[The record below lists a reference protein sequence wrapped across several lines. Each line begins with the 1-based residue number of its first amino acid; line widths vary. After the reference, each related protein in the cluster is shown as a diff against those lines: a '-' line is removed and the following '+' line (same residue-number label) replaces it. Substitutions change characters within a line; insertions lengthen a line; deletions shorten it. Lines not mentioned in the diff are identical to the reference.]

1 MGTGI
6 DLAAIE
12 KAFVEAAI
20 DPERWNDAMEV
31 ATKATGSFGA
41 VLFDT
46 HGRLHGFPQSE
57 SMRPASESYV
67 RDGWI
72 DRDIRYELAP
82 IIARRGIATDLDL
95 LTPERIR
102 QHAYYQEFLAPFR
115 LRWFA
120 GVKVASGDS
129 LWCLSLQRSISQGP
143 FPREQ
148 LLALTGLSHRL
159 GAASAISR
167 MLGFGRIDTA
177 LEVFETSGTP
187 AIVFDLRGDVLRL
200 NGSAERLLCAEL
212 SIIGR
217 RIASIDR
224 RATAAFERA
233 LKQVIIDSPR
243 AAASAPVALP
253 RFGRR
258 PLLAYVLGL
267 KSVAY
272 NPLAPGQAVAV
283 FIDPEAEKQPGFAA
297 LQTCFSLTQ
306 AEALL
311 AQKLGTGRSL
321 EQAAFERKISYETA
335 RNQLK
340 AVFAKTN
347 THKQTE
353 LVSLL
358 TNLCAES
365 PAKRFL
371 TAPFERPE

>member
-12 KAFVEAAI
+12 YAFVEAAI
-20 DPERWNDAMEV
+20 NPEKWNDAMEV
-31 ATKATGSFGA
+31 ATRASGCFGT

-46 HGRLHGFPQSE
+46 HGHLPGFPQSE

-82 IIARRGIATDLDL
+82 VIARRGVATDLDL
-95 LTPERIR
+95 LTPERIG
-102 QHAYYQEFLAPFR
+102 QHAYYQEFLAPFG

-129 LWCLSLQRSISQGP
+129 LWCLSLQRSIWQGP

-148 LLALTGLSHRL
+148 LLALAGLSRRL
-159 GAASAISR
+159 GAASATSR
-167 MLGFGRIDTA
+167 MLGFSRIDTA
-177 LEVFETSGTP
+177 LDVFETSGTP
-187 AIVFDLRGDVLRL
+187 AIVFDSRGDVLRI

-212 SIIGR
+212 SIVGR
-217 RIASIDR
+217 RIASVDR

-243 AAASAPVALP
+243 AAPSAPVALP
-253 RFGRR
+253 RLGCR
-258 PLLAYVLGL
+258 PLLAYLLGL
-267 KSVAY
+267 KSIAY

-283 FIDPEAEKQPGFAA
+283 FVDPEAKKKPGLAV

-311 AQKLGTGRSL
+311 AQKLGTGVSL
-321 EQAAFERKISYETA
+321 EQAATEREISYETA

-340 AVFAKTN
+340 AVFAKTH
-347 THKQTE
+347 THKQAE

-358 TNLCAES
+358 ARLSAEM
-365 PAKRFL
+365 R
-371 TAPFERPE
+371 ERRSSSH